1 MNNKCNLKNPQFPCA
16 LNVNENVEAIQFSL
30 CKFWVHIECNYLN
43 FIDYKY
49 FQSADDL
56 WFCATV
62 CSTIF
67 PFASLNNNCFL
78 SAISCDRFIKN
89 NEEKVETNDTS
100 LLLHPSTNLA
110 LGLK

>member
-1 MNNKCNLKNPQFPCA
+1 MNNKCNLKNTQSPCA
-16 LNVNENVEAIQFSL
+16 LNVNENAKAIQFNL
-30 CKFWVHIECNYLN
+30 CKFWVQIEYKYLH

-49 FQSADDL
+49 FQSSDDL

-62 CSTIF
+62 CIAIF
-67 PFASLNNNCFL
+67 LFVSFNNDWFL

-100 LLLHPSTNLA
+100 LLLHPSPN
-110 LGLK
+110 